1 MPATADMQFV
11 WLPQQHLQNVED
23 QQIANRDKL
32 QTLHCILSAIYKKE
46 KKKKSSKF
54 PNRHA
59 F

>member
-46 KKKKSSKF
+46 EKKKKKK
-54 PNRHA
+54 
-59 F
+59 